1 MVGQSLILS
10 TLLVSLDPQR
20 ASREYI
26 GKGLIGP
33 NLFDPKLTL
42 LNKHLCE
49 FIYAFPLH
57 LEQKSGRAC
66 SLVADPS
73 NVPARHW
80 QVFRWMGVKVRK
92 VRRTKS
98 RSPKG
103 IHLKVGFQGPSWL
116 LVSNILQ
123 CQISSSNIRY
133 GWNWLSRIRYA
144 CGCVAVEL
152 ALLWANSL
160 NSHWWLHSDQ
170 NCWGQHY
177 STTQFR
183 EGVKKKG
190 FILEFFV
197 NSGHHPP
204 TATV

>member
-1 MVGQSLILS
+1 MARKQGNTNKGTLRDPRGPKSNHLWNRPRWFDRLVGQSLILS

-103 IHLKVGFQGPSWL
+103 IHLKVGISRAL
-116 LVSNILQ
+116 LTFSIKYFTMSNIIIKY
-123 CQISSSNIRY
+123 QI
-133 GWNWLSRIRYA
+133 WL
-144 CGCVAVEL
+144 EL
-152 ALLWANSL
+152 I
-160 NSHWWLHSDQ
+160 
-170 NCWGQHY
+170 
-177 STTQFR
+177 
-183 EGVKKKG
+183 E
-190 FILEFFV
+190 
-197 NSGHHPP
+197 
-204 TATV
+204 